1 MAAFEY
7 VAVDTEGRR
16 TKGVISAETARAA
29 RRELQRRKLMLLKLA
44 PAAEKRGGLN
54 LSGLFNRGGR
64 LGSGELVLA
73 TRQLALL
80 VSASTPVEEA
90 LNAVALQSDSAAIRR
105 TLLSVRDRV
114 VEGRRL
120 SEAMSL
126 EGRAFSPLYLAVVSA
141 GEAAGALGA
150 VMERLADYLERS
162 QTMQRK
168 MMAALVYPCVLFVV
182 AIAVVTALMVFVVP
196 RVVEQFSTLGQD
208 LPLLTQVLI
217 AISGG
222 MRDWGWLIALALAVG
237 SFVFARALKQD
248 DFRRA
253 VDRTILKLPLAGRL
267 IRDAGAARF
276 ARTFATLS
284 ASGATVLDSLK
295 AARATAPNMVLRDAV
310 TAAAADVQ
318 EGGALSTAMRKTS
331 AFPPLMVHMAAS
343 GENSGELPAMFDKAA
358 DYLENEFETVT
369 QVAMNLLEPAIIILM
384 GGLVTLI
391 ILAIMLPILQLN
403 TSAMF

>member
-1 MAAFEY
+1 
-7 VAVDTEGRR
+7 
-16 TKGVISAETARAA
+16 
-29 RRELQRRKLMLLKLA
+29 
-44 PAAEKRGGLN
+44 
-54 LSGLFNRGGR
+54 
-64 LGSGELVLA
+64 
-73 TRQLALL
+73 
-80 VSASTPVEEA
+80 
-90 LNAVALQSDSAAIRR
+90 
-105 TLLSVRDRV
+105 
-114 VEGRRL
+114 
-120 SEAMSL
+120 
-126 EGRAFSPLYLAVVSA
+126 
-141 GEAAGALGA
+141 
-150 VMERLADYLERS
+150 MERLADYLERS

-222 MRDWGWLIALALAVG
+222 LRDWGWLIALALAVG
-237 SFVFARALKQD
+237 GFVFARALKQEN
-248 DFRRA
+248 FRRA

-318 EGGALSTAMRKTS
+318 EGGALSTAMRKTG

-358 DYLENEFETVT
+358 DYLENEFETIT